1 MERFGGEK
9 NMAKNN
15 EKLTPELSA
24 KFCEAIAK
32 GHSIEGACGYVGIAF
47 QTYRNWIIRGEK
59 AKGGKYKQFL
69 CDVEKAHDEA
79 TRMVEQVIIDS
90 IPMNTQDAK
99 WWLTKRRPELY
110 AERTF
115 NETKVEADVKTE
127 LLTRLERPLPEL
139 EKEED

>member
-1 MERFGGEK
+1 
-9 NMAKNN
+9 
-15 EKLTPELSA
+15 
-24 KFCEAIAK
+24 
-32 GHSIEGACGYVGIAF
+32 
-47 QTYRNWIIRGEK
+47 
-59 AKGGKYKQFL
+59 
-69 CDVEKAHDEA
+69 
-79 TRMVEQVIIDS
+79 
-90 IPMNTQDAK
+90 MNTQDAK